1 MVAMRRTDNTYED
14 EVARV
19 ITLGGKQVENKI
31 TVNLTI
37 TLKSGDEVLKT
48 YKETYTIPWLI

>member
-1 MVAMRRTDNTYED
+1 MVAMRRTNNTYEGD
-14 EVARV
+14 EFVKTIKEV
-19 ITLGGKQVENKI
+19 KENKI

-37 TLKSGDEVLKT
+37 TIKSGDEVLKT

>member
-1 MVAMRRTDNTYED
+1 MVAMRRTDNTYEGD

-19 ITLGGKQVENKI
+19 ITFGKQVENKI